1 MTIEGLGKKFQEA
14 RQARNLT
21 LDEAARMTK
30 IRPTRLAEIEAD
42 DFSQFPSLAYAK
54 GFLLIYGKFLDVDV
68 TPYLDAF
75 EDSERV
81 TVDGYSYLQE
91 NRREKPVSAPVVPRR
106 PATAGRT
113 GRDRISPMPLI
124 FGIVVLVVGFSVM
137 KLLLNVQR
145 LAPGKGESTAQPSPS
160 ASAVAGSKPSSPG
173 PAASA
178 PSNVASAPSVAPT
191 VSSAPTLAPTAV
203 AAAAPGEPEVRKA
216 KPVTRED
223 LTKPQEAQNSS
234 PAESGEQNRV
244 AIRPLKRTYVKVT
257 VGDGKGSPA
266 FERWVSPA
274 DGTVEFRG
282 KHVSIRVLDP
292 DAVKITKNGKA
303 LEEGDEDVTVN

>member
-91 NRREKPVSAPVVPRR
+91 NQPTKPVSAPAIPRR
-106 PATAGRT
+106 PATPT

-124 FGIVVLVVGFSVM
+124 FGIVVLVIGFSVM

-145 LAPGKGESTAQPSPS
+145 LAPGRGGSSAQTLPTATP
-160 ASAVAGSKPSSPG
+160 AVASGGSI
-173 PAASA
+173 PAAAPNIGAVATSA
-178 PSNVASAPSVAPT
+178 PVASPV
-191 VSSAPTLAPTAV
+191 PTLGPPETRKAL
-203 AAAAPGEPEVRKA
+203 AANSTAPGEPEVRKA
-216 KPVTRED
+216 KPVTKEE
-223 LTKPQEAQNSS
+223 LAQSRAATDS
-234 PAESGEQNRV
+234 PPPESGEQNRV
-244 AIRPLKRTYVKVT
+244 AIRPLKRTYVRVT
-257 VGDGKGSPA
+257 VGDDGKAA

-274 DGTVEFRG
+274 DGPVEFRG

-292 DAVKITKNGKA
+292 DAVQITKNGKS
-303 LEEGDEDVTVN
+303 LEDNDEDVTVN